1 MADTKPTGPINLNEA
16 KQIMEDLFDQ
26 DSNEQPESESQDLAA
41 NNESEALAEGEA
53 ESEQLEEQAL
63 EESEELE
70 LDDVSAEESET
81 VEEQE
86 EVIEEPES
94 FEIKVD
100 GKEEK
105 VSLDELKKGYSR
117 QASYT
122 RKSQELAEQR
132 KAYDSELA
140 NVTQERQQY
149 AQLIGQLEQQ
159 LQADTPESQPDWDAL
174 YKANPI
180 EAARQERQWRTQE
193 EARTKKLEAIQQ
205 EQERIR
211 QTNEKEHA
219 NYLQSVITAE
229 NAKLTEVIPEWKDN
243 KVAGNEKGQ
252 LREWLLDQGITNEE
266 MQQLIKADHVKLLR
280 KAWLYDKGVK
290 RVSKARTKQSNSKKT
305 VRPGSSKSTPNA
317 QNRMIKQSRQKLQK
331 SGRFGDAVDLIEKMI

>member
-1 MADTKPTGPINLNEA
+1 MADTKPTGPINLSEA
-16 KQIMEDLFDQ
+16 KQIMEDLFDK

-81 VEEQE
+81 AEEQE

-94 FEIKVD
+94 FDIKVD
-100 GKEEK
+100 GQEEQ

-159 LQADTPESQPDWDAL
+159 LQADTPSQPDWDAL

-219 NYLQSVITAE
+219 NYLQSVITVE

-290 RVSKARTKQSNSKKT
+290 RVSKARTIKK
-305 VRPGSSKSTPNA
+305 
-317 QNRMIKQSRQKLQK
+317 LL
-331 SGRFGDAVDLIEKMI
+331 DLVLVKAHLMHKIE